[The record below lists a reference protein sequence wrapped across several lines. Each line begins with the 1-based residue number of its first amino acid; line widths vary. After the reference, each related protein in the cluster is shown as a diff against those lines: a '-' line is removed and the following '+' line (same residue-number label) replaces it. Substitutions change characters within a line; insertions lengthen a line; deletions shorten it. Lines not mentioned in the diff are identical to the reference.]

1 MEAESENNSAIVIKL
16 EIPFDE
22 NLMLGSYFP
31 VFPKAATTG
40 REYPLMDI
48 VRRALKPKGKVAL
61 GKAAGI
67 TVADRHPS
75 TCVCLHA
82 LCNEQDLDFKYRRA
96 EKLANELMKKQKE
109 YKTKVTVLKCPPNS
123 KNNLLDINT
132 LTFLMYDNAPIRLL
146 ATSINGFTASN
157 QDIFLETTIKD
168 FCEQNKNKKL
178 NIIRDV

>member
-1 MEAESENNSAIVIKL
+1 MEAEPENNSAIVIKL
-16 EIPFDE
+16 ETPFNE
-22 NLMLGSYFP
+22 NLMQGSYFP
-31 VFPKAATTG
+31 VFPKVLTTG
-40 REYPLMDI
+40 REYALMDI
-48 VRRALKPKGKVAL
+48 VKRALKPKGKVAL

-67 TVADRHPS
+67 TVVDRHPN
-75 TCVCLHA
+75 TCTCLHV
-82 LCNEQDLDFKYRRA
+82 LCNDHDLDFKYRRA
-96 EKLANELMKKQKE
+96 EKLAAQIMQKQKE
-109 YKTKVTVLKCPPNS
+109 YKTKVTVHKCPPNV